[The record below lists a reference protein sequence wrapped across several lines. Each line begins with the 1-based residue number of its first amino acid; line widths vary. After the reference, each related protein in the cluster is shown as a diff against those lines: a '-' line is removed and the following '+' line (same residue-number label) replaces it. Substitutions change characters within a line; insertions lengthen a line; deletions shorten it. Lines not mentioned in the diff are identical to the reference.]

1 MESGKLTTWAMVA
14 AGVVASGVALYYLMD
29 DGIDLKGKNSL
40 QNLQTLTEDLKLEYT
55 CIIIR
60 AF

>member
-1 MESGKLTTWAMVA
+1 MVA

-29 DGIDLKGKNSL
+29 DGMDYKGKHSL
-40 QNLQTLTEDLKLEYT
+40 ENLQILTEDLKLEYT

-60 AF
+60 GF